1 MQTMLGLNGQLPD
14 AVSGLADTTDGF
26 IQVMKEEDLEWK

>member
-1 MQTMLGLNGQLPD
+1 MQTMLGLNGQLPNEINGF
-14 AVSGLADTTDGF
+14 VDTTDGF